1 MPMVLSI
8 PAPCDASS
16 AITHRAAALQSIIG
30 SPNEVVATP
39 ASIPRQPGRVNHV
52 RPPPRDG
59 GRPGEDRAA
68 RYMKHDK
75 NSTMIERVCSMS
87 ASSCCVMLLVARH
100 TCILLSSD
108 YLLFATP
115 PPLDLSR
122 TVSFICCHRYLASST
137 AWKESVVSGLEK
149 LTIVC

>member
-1 MPMVLSI
+1 MPMVLSV

-122 TVSFICCHRYLASST
+122 TVSFICCHSYLASST

>member
-1 MPMVLSI
+1 MPMVLSV

-16 AITHRAAALQSIIG
+16 AITHRAAALQIIIG

>member
-1 MPMVLSI
+1 MKVISESKMNFGQFAEENLFHIEKSKI
-8 PAPCDASS
+8 YKD
-16 AITHRAAALQSIIG
+16 LG
-30 SPNEVVATP
+30 SGIKTVEF
-39 ASIPRQPGRVNHV
+39 ILKY
-52 RPPPRDG
+52 D
-59 GRPGEDRAA
+59 E
-68 RYMKHDK
+68 